1 VSVPAYLLNQL
12 RKPSRWVGQLFV
24 RSMNKSHSALTDWG
38 LTHIQIGKGF
48 TILDVGCG
56 GGRTIQKMAAMATE
70 GKVFGVDYAD
80 GSIAA
85 SRALNAR
92 LIQAGRVEIRQASV
106 SELPF
111 PDQTFD
117 LVTAVETHY
126 YWPDL
131 PHDMREVLRV
141 VKPGGMLA
149 IIAEA
154 YKGST
159 NDALT
164 QRAMALLNAAW
175 LSVDEHRVLL
185 SAAGFTDVQA
195 FEQRDRAW
203 LCVTGRRPNGR
214 RGES

>member
-1 VSVPAYLLNQL
+1 MPAYLLNQL

-92 LIQAGRVEIRQASV
+92 LIQE
-106 SELPF
+106 P
-111 PDQTFD
+111 
-117 LVTAVETHY
+117 
-126 YWPDL
+126 
-131 PHDMREVLRV
+131 
-141 VKPGGMLA
+141 
-149 IIAEA
+149 
-154 YKGST
+154 
-159 NDALT
+159 
-164 QRAMALLNAAW
+164 
-175 LSVDEHRVLL
+175 
-185 SAAGFTDVQA
+185 
-195 FEQRDRAW
+195 
-203 LCVTGRRPNGR
+203 
-214 RGES
+214 